1 MRIIGVASWH
11 RLERD
16 EKGIERER
24 RVEKKRERKNEKDKK
39 KNKK

>member
-1 MRIIGVASWH
+1 MRIIGVASWY

-24 RVEKKRERKNEKDKK
+24 VREKKREIERERDR
-39 KNKK
+39 